1 MAVFTPV
8 SQHAMA
14 KRALN
19 SSINTHDKA
28 GKNHREKSLFSRIVP
43 TMVNKK
49 AADSTIK
56 KGLIS
61 SSPGT
66 GWIQLESE

>member
-8 SQHAMA
+8 SQHAIA
-14 KRALN
+14 WGEPKRALN

-28 GKNHREKSLFSRIVP
+28 GKKHREKSLFPRIVP

-49 AADSTIK
+49 RC
-56 KGLIS
+56 
-61 SSPGT
+61 
-66 GWIQLESE
+66 

>member
-1 MAVFTPV
+1 MAWVEP
-8 SQHAMA
+8 

-28 GKNHREKSLFSRIVP
+28 GKNHKEKSLFSRIVP

-56 KGLIS
+56 KELIS